1 MGLSFFFL
9 DREEEGDK
17 CMEDGM
23 GGGVFVFAFFFSRDR
38 RFVSSDFLLASLTNS
53 LLFFFANALYP
64 KTHFFFCVVQPPIYR
79 QNKFVFFNCLVSK
92 QS

>member
-1 MGLSFFFL
+1 MGLGFFFL

-53 LLFFFANALYP
+53 LLFFFFANALYP
-64 KTHFFFCVVQPPIYR
+64 KTLLFFLCSATTY
-79 QNKFVFFNCLVSK
+79 L
-92 QS
+92 